1 MFKDVCVV
9 VVFKGREFYYLLLL
23 EILCKYI
30 CIYIMCS
37 LSTKIRRC
45 MDIRYITV
53 WISILQCI
61 DDK

>member
-1 MFKDVCVV
+1 
-9 VVFKGREFYYLLLL
+9 
-23 EILCKYI
+23 
-30 CIYIMCS
+30 MCS